1 MPHVSIHPFFKDF
14 SKILFLDLELFRHK
28 KFWAIFEIFFT
39 QTGLFTAA
47 YPTYALIKMFFLQ
60 NKRTKNLACLGL
72 KEELNLYWI
81 GQGEKRKKRIFLTI
95 LSTCT
100 F

>member
-1 MPHVSIHPFFKDF
+1 MFFKDF
-14 SKILFLDLELFRHK
+14 SKILFLDLKLFRHK
-28 KFWAIFEIFFT
+28 KFGAIFEIFFT

-47 YPTYALIKMFFLQ
+47 YPTYALIKIFFLQ
-60 NKRTKNLACLGL
+60 NERTKKLACLGL

-81 GQGEKRKKRIFLTI
+81 GQGEKRKRGF
-95 LSTCT
+95 